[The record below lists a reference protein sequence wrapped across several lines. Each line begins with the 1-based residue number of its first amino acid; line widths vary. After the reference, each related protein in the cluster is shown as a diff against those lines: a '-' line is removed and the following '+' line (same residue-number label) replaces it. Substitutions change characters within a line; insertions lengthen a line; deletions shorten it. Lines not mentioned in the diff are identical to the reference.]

1 MRYKGERGMNAAQ
14 QIDEALAGGAC
25 G

>member
-1 MRYKGERGMNAAQ
+1 MRYKGERGMNTAQ